1 MNKQEI
7 VRAILISTLAF
18 VIFGTVTS
26 MWHNPFFIRK
36 IDVNIFDYFIIIP
49 YVILLG
55 IYFAIKVP
63 VCKIQKSKF
72 GLVLGFIGF
81 SCPTCNALFVVMF
94 GTGPI
99 LAYFEPIR
107 FYVGVVGILIML
119 WAVYNKFKLKRVSNI

>member
-7 VRAILISTLAF
+7 VRAVLISILSF
-18 VIFGTVTS
+18 LIFGTITS

-36 IDVNIFDYFIIIP
+36 IEVNILDYIVIIP

-55 IYFAIKVP
+55 IYFSIKVP
-63 VCKIQKSKF
+63 ACKIQKSKI
-72 GLVLGFIGF
+72 GSVLGFIGF
-81 SCPTCNALFVVMF
+81 ACPTCNAMFVLMF

-107 FYVGVVGILIML
+107 FYVGVLGILIML
-119 WAVYNKFKLKRVSNI
+119 WAVYNKFKLRMISNI